1 MVEKV
6 KLKKD
11 AIGLDRLPPQN
22 VEAEVSVLGSLLLD
36 KDAII
41 KIVNIIGADDFYK
54 PNHGKI
60 FKSMLELFEK
70 REPIDLITLSNRLE
84 EKGELDG
91 IGGSSYLA
99 SLANSVISAGHVEV
113 YAKIVSDKAVLRRL
127 IEASGDISV
136 LGFDESS
143 EVDQVL
149 DKSEQI
155 LFSVSQKRH
164 KKSFISIKP
173 ILEENFEK
181 LDALHKDKEKSLRGV
196 RTGFVDLDYKLS
208 GMQNSD
214 LLIIGGRPSMGKTSL
229 VLNIA
234 QYVSTKEGIPVG
246 IFSLEMS
253 KEQLVDR
260 LLCAEAHIDSWKLR
274 TGNLSDDDFSRIGHA
289 MASLSEAPLFIED
302 SAGTTVL
309 EMRAKARR
317 LQSEHGLGL
326 IIVDYLQLM
335 SGSKTE
341 SRVQEISEISRS
353 LKGLA
358 RELNV
363 PVVVLSQLSR
373 QVESRLGDKRPQLSD
388 LRESG
393 SIEQDADVVM
403 FVYRDEYYNKDSEKK
418 GVAEILVRKHRNG
431 PTGDVELAF
440 VPEQMAFRN
449 LDKKRA

>member
-1 MVEKV
+1 MVEKT
-6 KLKKD
+6 KFKKEVQ
-11 AIGLDRLPPQN
+11 GLDRMPPQN

-41 KIVNIIGADDFYK
+41 KIVNVIGSDDFYK
-54 PNHGKI
+54 PNHEKI

-70 REPIDLITLSNRLE
+70 REPIDLLTLSNRLE
-84 EKGELDG
+84 EKGELEDC
-91 IGGSSYLA
+91 GGSSYLA

-127 IEASGDISV
+127 IEAAGDISV

-143 EVDQVL
+143 EVDLVL
-149 DKSEQI
+149 DKSEQL

-164 KKSFISIKP
+164 KKSFIAIKP

-181 LDALHKDKEKSLRGV
+181 LDALHKDKEKCLRGI

-208 GMQNSD
+208 GLQNSD
-214 LLIIGGRPSMGKTSL
+214 LIIIGGRPSMGKTSL

-246 IFSLEMS
+246 VFSLEMS

-260 LLCAEAHIDSWKLR
+260 LLCSEAHIDSWKLR
-274 TGNLSDDDFSRIGHA
+274 TGNLSDDDFARIGHA

-335 SGSKTE
+335 SGSKAE
-341 SRVQEISEISRS
+341 SRNQEISEISRS

-363 PVVVLSQLSR
+363 PVIVLSQLSR
-373 QVESRLGDKRPQLSD
+373 QVESRIGDKRPQLSD

-393 SIEQDADVVM
+393 SIEQDADIVM

-418 GVAEILVRKHRNG
+418 GIAEILVRKHRNG
-431 PTGDVELAF
+431 PTGEVDLAF
-440 VPEQMAFRN
+440 VPDQMAFRN
-449 LDKKRA
+449 LDKKRN